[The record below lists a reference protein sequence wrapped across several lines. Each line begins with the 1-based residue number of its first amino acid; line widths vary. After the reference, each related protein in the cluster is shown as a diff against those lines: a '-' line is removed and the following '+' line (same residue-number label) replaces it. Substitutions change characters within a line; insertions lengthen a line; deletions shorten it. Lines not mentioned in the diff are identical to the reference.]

1 MDEEVKEVKDI
12 ELTPDIDENREEVSE
27 EVQESACESGE

>member
-1 MDEEVKEVKDI
+1 MDEEVKEVEDI

-27 EVQESACESGE
+27 VVEESACESGE